1 MRLHL
6 IACLAGFFAATTALG
21 QGAPAPRMPSAD
33 GSAVKTPEV
42 EPQPQ
47 TKTRSIGGGKQEQ
60 FVLPSGNIGCIYTPE
75 GGTPTYRPLDGGPEL
90 ACDRVEPRYVR
101 ATLSASGPASL
112 DRQVGDASCCSAT
125 SVLDYGQ
132 TWRQGPFSCTST
144 RTGLTCE
151 REDGHSFFLSRRR
164 IDAN

>member
-1 MRLHL
+1 MRLFL
-6 IACLAGFFAATTALG
+6 IAGLAGLFSATVALA

-33 GSAVKTPEV
+33 GSAVEIPDVAAQPE
-42 EPQPQ
+42 
-47 TKTRSIGGGKQEQ
+47 TKTRSVGNGRQEG

-75 GGTPTYRPLDGGPEL
+75 GGTSVYLPQDGGPEL

-101 ATLSASGPASL
+101 ATLSAGGPATL
-112 DRQVGDASCCSAT
+112 DKNVGDASCCSAST
-125 SVLDYGQ
+125 ILDYGQ

-144 RTGLTCE
+144 RTGLSCE
-151 REDGHSFFLSRRR
+151 RGDGHAFFLSRRR

>member
-1 MRLHL
+1 MRVYL
-6 IACLAGFFAATTALG
+6 IACLAGLFSATAAFA
-21 QGAPAPRMPSAD
+21 QGAPAPHMPSAD
-33 GSAVKTPEV
+33 GSAVKMPEV
-42 EPQPQ
+42 ETQPQ
-47 TKTRSIGGGKQEQ
+47 TKTRSLGGGKQEE

-75 GGTPTYRPLDGGPEL
+75 GGTSTYRPDDGGPEL

-101 ATLSASGPASL
+101 ATLSAQGPASL
-112 DRQVGDASCCSAT
+112 NRRVGDAGCCSAT
-125 SVLDYGQ
+125 TVLDYGQ